1 MAEENAPT
9 RDLPWVR
16 VRDQFGHELDRHYQ
30 DPGVLDGTFEVIKE
44 YPPNQT
50 AQARPTKYRTTTQKA
65 GPKPATEVKGQ
76 ELADRLEAAGLTE
89 ATAGLTA
96 DEKRQA
102 LAAHEAAHEPDP
114 SQEG

>member
-1 MAEENAPT
+1 MAEEHTPT

-16 VRDQFGHELDRHYQ
+16 VRDQFGHEIDRHYQ
-30 DPGVLDGTFEVIKE
+30 DPSVLDGTFEVIE
-44 YPPNQT
+44 GYPPNLT
-50 AQARPTKYRTTTQKA
+50 GEARPHKYRTGKGGHA
-65 GPKPATEVKGQ
+65 KPAYEVKGQ

-89 ATAGLTA
+89 PTAGLTA
-96 DEKRQA
+96 DEKRAA